1 MCLHSE
7 QNPPHVGFLIGSLHH
22 IIRTQINNQLR
33 AEDLTKTQFDVLVFL
48 QTNRLKN
55 REVIQKDL
63 QAHFKVSNPTI
74 SSLLDRL
81 EAKNLIKRV
90 VSKNDRRIHNIE
102 LTQLGIEQL
111 EHVRA
116 IIDHAEEAMLKGL
129 SQEEIESGTMFL
141 QTIVNNLL
149 EKEVIDCDFDSSKTD

>member
-1 MCLHSE
+1 MCPPCI
-7 QNPPHVGFLIGSLHH
+7 QNPPHVSFLIGSLQH
-22 IIRTQINNQLR
+22 IIRTQIDNQLR

-48 QTNRLKN
+48 QTNRQKN
-55 REVIQKDL
+55 RNVIQKDL

-81 EAKNLIKRV
+81 ESKNLIARV

-102 LTQLGIEQL
+102 LTKLGIEKL
-111 EHVRA
+111 IHVRA
-116 IIDHAEEAMLKGL
+116 IIDNAEDSMLKGL
-129 SQEEIESGTMFL
+129 SEEEIETGRNFL

-149 EKEVIDCDFDSSKTD
+149 EKEVIDCDFHSSQTD

>member
-1 MCLHSE
+1 MDLSAQ
-7 QNPPHVGFLIGSLHH
+7 QNKPHVSFLIGSLQH
-22 IIRTQINNQLR
+22 IIRTKIDNQLR

-48 QTNRLKN
+48 QSNRLKN
-55 REVIQKDL
+55 REIIQKDL

-81 EAKNLIKRV
+81 EAKNLIQRV

-111 EHVRA
+111 ENVRV
-116 IIDHAEEAMLKGL
+116 IIDNAEEAMLKG
-129 SQEEIESGTMFL
+129 F
-141 QTIVNNLL
+141 
-149 EKEVIDCDFDSSKTD
+149 KP

>member
-1 MCLHSE
+1 MDISAQ
-7 QNPPHVGFLIGSLHH
+7 QNKPHVSFLIGSLQH
-22 IIRTQINNQLR
+22 IIRTKIDNQLR

-48 QTNRLKN
+48 QSNRLKN
-55 REVIQKDL
+55 REIIQKDL

-81 EAKNLIKRV
+81 EAKNLIQRV

-111 EHVRA
+111 ENVRV
-116 IIDHAEEAMLKGL
+116 IIDNAEEAMLKGL
-129 SQEEIESGTMFL
+129 SHEEIESGTMFL

-149 EKEVIDCDFDSSKTD
+149 EKEVLDCDFHSSQTD